1 MSKLN
6 VSHFH
11 REKTKKIRILHRRL
25 NWTQKRNVDV
35 RYMEENLPRLQLVE
49 SGDDEVTDN
58 SVEGTFSPG
67 FHLDVMKPG
76 GEQVGGGSRRSDT
89 ETKTD
94 SSREEKFERLTAM
107 R

>member
-1 MSKLN
+1 M
-6 VSHFH
+6 
-11 REKTKKIRILHRRL
+11 
-25 NWTQKRNVDV
+25 
-35 RYMEENLPRLQLVE
+35 
-49 SGDDEVTDN
+49 
-58 SVEGTFSPG
+58 EGTFSPG

-94 SSREEKFERLTAM
+94 SSREEKFEPLTAM